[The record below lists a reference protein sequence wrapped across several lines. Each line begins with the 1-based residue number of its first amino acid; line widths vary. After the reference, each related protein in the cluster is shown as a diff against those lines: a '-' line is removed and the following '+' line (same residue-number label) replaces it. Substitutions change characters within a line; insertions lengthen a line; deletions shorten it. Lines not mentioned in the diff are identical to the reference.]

1 MDYDVSCDSTK
12 SFFPLRGRDMTLH
25 ANTGTNESAE
35 KSPVLKSEAWSLWN
49 TEGYRFLVDHSKE
62 IILVL
67 NKRAKIIFA
76 NQRTLDDFGYSREE
90 LFGKSITYFLAKGS
104 IRKALWAL
112 AQEFLGRPQPE
123 LELRAKTK
131 SGETRFLTVAEGSAP
146 VHENGKLVGLMI
158 SASDITERKKAE
170 QKLRESEQKYR
181 QLFTSILDAILLFDA
196 ESLRIIDA
204 NDSALQLYGYTR
216 DELLA
221 LKLSDISGE
230 PEKSLRTAD
239 DILTGKLLRIPFR
252 YHRKKDGTVFPVEIT
267 VGSFDLLGRK
277 VLYGIYRDITER
289 KLVETDLRQAKDR
302 IQKYLDIV
310 GVMVVAVG
318 RMGEITLVNARGCR
332 ILGYPEGELIGR
344 NWFDV
349 CVPAR
354 MREDVR
360 KVFQKLMAGDV
371 EPVEFFENPVL
382 TRGGEER
389 TIAWHNSVLND
400 DAGRIIG
407 TLSSGEDIT
416 GRKLTED
423 ALVHSEQKYRELA
436 NALPSAIFE
445 IDLNGGLIF
454 ANRTAFDWFGYSEE
468 DLAMGMNVMD
478 LLVRTDRPRA
488 KENFGK
494 IISQRK
500 SSSGEYSALR
510 KDGTTFDVLVI
521 SGPLAKNGQ
530 ATGLRGVVIDI
541 SDRKR
546 IENELQ
552 TTTENLRKSLGSL
565 INVVATTVE
574 VRDPY
579 TSGHQKRVANLA
591 RTIAT
596 EMSLPKDKIEG
607 IRIAGVIHDIGKISI
622 PADILS
628 KPGKL
633 NEIEF
638 ALIRTH
644 AEIGY
649 EILKDIEFPWP
660 VAQIVFQHHE
670 RLDGSGYP
678 RGLRDGDIMLEARI
692 LSVADVVE
700 AMASFR
706 PYRPALGIE
715 RALDEITKN
724 KGILY
729 DPAVVDTCL
738 RIFSE
743 KKFKF

>member
-1 MDYDVSCDSTK
+1 
-12 SFFPLRGRDMTLH
+12 MTLH
-25 ANTGTNESAE
+25 ANTGTNERAE
-35 KSPVLKSEAWSLWN
+35 KHPVLTSETWSLWN

-62 IILVL
+62 IILVID
-67 NKRAKIIFA
+67 KRAKIIFA

-104 IRKALWAL
+104 MRKALLAL

-123 LELRAKTK
+123 LELEAKTRT
-131 SGETRFLTVAEGSAP
+131 GEVRYLSVAEGSAAI
-146 VHENGKLVGLMI
+146 HENGKLVGLMI
-158 SASDITERKKAE
+158 SASDVTERKKAE
-170 QKLRESEQKYR
+170 QRLRESEGKYR
-181 QLFTSILDAILLFDA
+181 RLFTSISDAMLLFDA
-196 ESLRIIDA
+196 ESLQIIDA

-221 LKLSDISGE
+221 LNLPDISAE
-230 PEKSLRTAD
+230 IDKSLQAAKE
-239 DILTGKLLRIPFR
+239 ILTGKLLRVPLR

-267 VGSFDLLGRK
+267 VGSFDLPGRK
-277 VLYGIYRDITER
+277 ILYGIYRDITER
-289 KLVETDLRQAKDR
+289 KNAETDVRQAKDR

-310 GVMVVAVG
+310 GAMVVAID
-318 RMGEITLVNARGCR
+318 RKGEITLVNAKGCR
-332 ILGYPEGELIGR
+332 ILGSPERDLIGR

-349 CVPAR
+349 CIPAR

-360 KVFQKLMAGDV
+360 AVFQKLMAGEID
-371 EPVEFFENPVL
+371 PVEFFENPVL

-389 TIAWHNSVLND
+389 TIAWHNTVLND

-416 GRKLTED
+416 ERKLTED
-423 ALVHSEQKYRELA
+423 ALVRSEQKYRELA

-445 IDLNGGLIF
+445 IDLNESLTF

-468 DLAMGMNVMD
+468 DLATGMNVMD

-488 KENFGK
+488 RENFGK
-494 IISQRK
+494 IISQEK
-500 SSSGEYSALR
+500 SSVGEYIALR
-510 KDGTTFDVLVI
+510 KDGTTFDALVI

-530 ATGLRGVVIDI
+530 ASGLRGVVIDI
-541 SDRKR
+541 SERKR

-552 TTTENLRKSLGSL
+552 KTTANVRKSLGSL

-596 EMSLPKDKIEG
+596 EMSLPKDMIEG
-607 IRIAGVIHDIGKISI
+607 IRTAGVIHDIGKISI

-660 VAQIVFQHHE
+660 VAQIVHQHHE

-678 RGLRDGDIMLEARI
+678 RGLRDGDIMLEAKI

-715 RALDEITKN
+715 RALEEIAGN

-729 DPAVVDTCL
+729 DPAVVDVCL

-743 KKFKF
+743 QKFKF